1 MYTDIVV
8 IGGGIT
14 GLSAAWHLQ
23 SLGLEY
29 ALLEGGGR
37 WGGKLLTVRAALDGQ
52 PPFILDAGAESF
64 ITRKPD
70 LWELAHEVG
79 LGEALLPLTAQTRG
93 THILHQ
99 GHLHPVPLAPS
110 AFLKSRLLSTRGKL
124 RLLAEPFVRPRRD
137 ESDESLADFAR
148 RRLGREASMRL
159 VEPILGGIYNADPER
174 QSVMVSAPQMRV
186 LEKTYGSLFR
196 GTLARQFQRRGQD
209 SRPAFVT
216 LAGGVE
222 ALVTTLVSRLTGEL
236 MLNTRVRTVK
246 AHDTGYEVV
255 TQDGTSIAGR
265 AVIIATPA
273 NHAAVLLNPLAPA
286 STTALADLQHTS
298 IGTVFVAYRNA
309 DLPNSAVTGVMLPRR
324 ERRPLDALLWTSRRI
339 PGRAP
344 EGYTL
349 WKAFFGGAQPD
360 LITADD
366 EHLLKVVRDE
376 LKQLFNITALPVLHH
391 VFRWLD
397 TYPLSTVGHLAR
409 VHAAR
414 ASLPDGV
421 FVAGSSY
428 EGVGV
433 PDCIRQGRTAAA
445 AAAHHL
451 KLIAH

>member
-1 MYTDIVV
+1 LYTDIVV

-174 QSVMVSAPQMRV
+174 QSVMVSRHVGAPVPTSR
-186 LEKTYGSLFR
+186 S
-196 GTLARQFQRRGQD
+196 RQ
-209 SRPAFVT
+209 PP
-216 LAGGVE
+216 
-222 ALVTTLVSRLTGEL
+222 RL
-236 MLNTRVRTVK
+236 R
-246 AHDTGYEVV
+246 H
-255 TQDGTSIAGR
+255 AGR
-265 AVIIATPA
+265 GCR
-273 NHAAVLLNPLAPA
+273 
-286 STTALADLQHTS
+286 STGD
-298 IGTVFVAYRNA
+298 
-309 DLPNSAVTGVMLPRR
+309 
-324 ERRPLDALLWTSRRI
+324 DACQPINRRI
-339 PGRAP
+339 DVEYASPHC
-344 EGYTL
+344 
-349 WKAFFGGAQPD
+349 K
-360 LITADD
+360 
-366 EHLLKVVRDE
+366 
-376 LKQLFNITALPVLHH
+376 
-391 VFRWLD
+391 
-397 TYPLSTVGHLAR
+397 ST
-409 VHAAR
+409 
-414 ASLPDGV
+414 
-421 FVAGSSY
+421 
-428 EGVGV
+428 
-433 PDCIRQGRTAAA
+433 
-445 AAAHHL
+445 
-451 KLIAH
+451 